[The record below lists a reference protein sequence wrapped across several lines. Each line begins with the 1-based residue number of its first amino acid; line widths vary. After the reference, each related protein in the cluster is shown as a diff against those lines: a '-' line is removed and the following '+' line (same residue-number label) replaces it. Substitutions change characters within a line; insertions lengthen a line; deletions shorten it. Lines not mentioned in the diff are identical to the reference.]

1 MQTGQGP
8 VLKCK
13 GEETIEQGARR
24 PVAEKETYFLAWVKV
39 LASPHFS
46 RTDFPALFPAES
58 TPDFTF
64 DEAKKFVRN
73 E

>member
-1 MQTGQGP
+1 
-8 VLKCK
+8 
-13 GEETIEQGARR
+13 
-24 PVAEKETYFLAWVKV
+24 VAEKETYFLAWVKV
-39 LASPHFS
+39 LTSPHFS

-64 DEAKKFVRN
+64 DEVKKFVRN